1 MNFLLDPKVYAGF
14 VNNIGAAYV
23 MPSAEKYIDKAIV
36 NNPSL
41 KYDAAVLEDDR
52 VREVPGRSRDE
63 AAQHGLDR
71 GQERLDRVPSPVQ
84 RLDDERL
91 FAYTPDPPVAA
102 RADRLGLQR
111 MARLDANETHLGPF
125 PGAIEAA
132 RRALGSANRYPE
144 HGSALRERLASR
156 HGVEPTSIVV
166 GNGADALIGLLATA
180 FLDPGD
186 EAVMAVPSFVSY
198 VQDTLRAGGRPVE
211 VPVRPDG
218 ALDLPAMAERITAR
232 TRLVFVCNPN
242 NPTGGALARDE
253 VAAFVDAVPPSV
265 LVVLDEAYAEYV
277 ERVDYAGGPQLAATR
292 PNVVVLRTFSKLF
305 GLAGLRIGYLVG
317 PPRIAGAV
325 GRLRH
330 WFDVTDAAH
339 LAALACLGDPGRG
352 RATRC
357 CDACRPGRARGD
369 PRSARTAGAGVGG
382 ELRRESRAR
391 RRGVRRPARGARC
404 ARAGR
409 TGPVTPARADRSRR
423 RRRSRVA
430 RRRARRRRPQPSLSA
445 RCIATRC
452 AGDVPQ
458 HPPIRFAPA
467 SRAAIA

>member
-1 MNFLLDPKVYAGF
+1 M
-14 VNNIGAAYV
+14 
-23 MPSAEKYIDKAIV
+23 
-36 NNPSL
+36 
-41 KYDAAVLEDDR
+41 
-52 VREVPGRSRDE
+52 
-63 AAQHGLDR
+63 
-71 GQERLDRVPSPVQ
+71 PSPVQ

-125 PGAIEAA
+125 PGSIEAA

-144 HGSALRERLASR
+144 HGSELRERLASR

-339 LAALACLGDPGRG
+339 LAALACLGDP
-352 RATRC
+352 
-357 CDACRPGRARGD
+357 DE
-369 PRSARTAGAGVGG
+369 V
-382 ELRRESRAR
+382 AR
-391 RRGVRRPARGARC
+391 RAA
-404 ARAGR
+404 ATRAGR
-409 TGPVTPARADRSRR
+409 VELVAILAAHGLPALASEASFVASPVPDAVAFADQLAARGVLVRAVPDPSRPLVR
-423 RRRSRVA
+423 IGVGDDDDLALLDGALAAVA
-430 RRRARRRRPQPSLSA
+430 LSP
-445 RCIATRC
+445 R
-452 AGDVPQ
+452 
-458 HPPIRFAPA
+458 
-467 SRAAIA
+467 